1 MSTCEYMGSSA
12 PGWRGVAS
20 RGFFAGVLPLL
31 FALAFIWP
39 FSGSNATEVQMKA
52 NTSETPAAQGTV
64 IVSMGKNENTKL
76 DVKVKDLAPPAN
88 LKQPAEAYVVWI
100 QPENQSAKNEGQIM
114 VNPNRSGQLTTETP
128 FKHFKLF
135 ITAEKSPTVTSPSGP
150 QVLNTLIG

>member
-1 MSTCEYMGSSA
+1 M
-12 PGWRGVAS
+12 
-20 RGFFAGVLPLL
+20 PLL

-39 FSGSNATEVQMKA
+39 FSGRNATEVQMRA
-52 NTSETPAAQGTV
+52 NTSQTPAAQGTV
-64 IVSMGKNENTKL
+64 TVSTGNNNNTQL

-88 LKQPAEAYVVWI
+88 LQHPAEVYVVWI
-100 QPENQSAKNEGQIM
+100 QPENQSPKNEGQIM
-114 VNPNRSGQLTTETP
+114 VKPDRSGQLKTETP

>member
-1 MSTCEYMGSSA
+1 MSTCEYMGSPA
-12 PGWRGVAS
+12 PGWRGSAG

-39 FSGSNATEVQMKA
+39 FGGSNATKIQMTA
-52 NTSETPAAQGTV
+52 NRTQTPAAQGTV
-64 IVSMGKNENTKL
+64 TVSTGNNNNTQL

-88 LKQPAEAYVVWI
+88 LQHPAEVYVVWI
-100 QPENQSAKNEGQIM
+100 QPENQSPKNEGQIM
-114 VNPNRSGQLTTETP
+114 VKPDRSGQLKTETP